1 MASTTWTTV
10 SQVVYWNTVDDNC
23 NTNTDNWDDNWT
35 KWSVDLG
42 MSWTNIRQNW
52 NVIPGLWYD

>member
-10 SQVVYWNTVDDNC
+10 SQVTYWNTVDDNW

-35 KWSVDLG
+35 KLSVDLG
-42 MSWTNIRQNW
+42 MSWANIRQNW
-52 NVIPGLWYD
+52 NVIPGLWSD